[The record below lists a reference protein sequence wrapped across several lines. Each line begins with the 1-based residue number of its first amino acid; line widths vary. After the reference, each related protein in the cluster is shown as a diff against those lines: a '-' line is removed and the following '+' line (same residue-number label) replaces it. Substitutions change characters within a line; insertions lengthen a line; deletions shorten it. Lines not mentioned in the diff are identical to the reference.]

1 MSKLTRT
8 EHDHVLHMIE
18 TMQRNGHAESAIHDA
33 VRRATRGERPERPE
47 RRDRRGGLFRR
58 LRRRQRRD

>member
-1 MSKLTRT
+1 MTKLTRT

-33 VRRATRGERPERPE
+33 VRRATRGERPER
-47 RRDRRGGLFRR
+47 RDRRGGLFRR